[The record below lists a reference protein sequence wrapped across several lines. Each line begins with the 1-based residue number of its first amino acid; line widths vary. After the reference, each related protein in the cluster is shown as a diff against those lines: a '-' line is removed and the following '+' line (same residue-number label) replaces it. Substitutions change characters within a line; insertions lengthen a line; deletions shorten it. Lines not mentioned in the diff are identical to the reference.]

1 MSVEV
6 DGQRFKEIEIMAAE
20 METRLRDSV
29 LRVLRPTLAQ
39 VSELD
44 LKQQDLLTKVH
55 DQGDQIGKVD
65 DLESNIVKQGQYAK
79 ILEDAVMATSNEVR
93 ELETTTGKQFV
104 ELKTA
109 FEASQLALS
118 GYKNDVLRLSRED
131 TRIWDEATRLQQ
143 QHDEDVQMNRDH
155 IHGCHRRIARVRE
168 EFEGHILVINQQRE
182 QLMEDL
188 WGEGRGLNQVN
199 RDIKQLNDFVA
210 PIPDMMRQ
218 IAANERAVNIMA
230 KRQEAFEKEFVQ
242 NRVEWQEY
250 VKKQDVAV
258 VEMRADFKK
267 QCNHLVAHNSEI
279 MKDIRRDYTEEI
291 AYIQETRLGIART
304 LEELGRTLEDMEDKL
319 AIERRRIDVIHSEI
333 CKEIEDLHRWRNT
346 DRAFMEADIHQF
358 RTSLQEEKDGQTHL
372 RGQVDHMVRLM
383 GLLLEGCRVAS
394 ALSIQ
399 DFADRSHERWLCFR
413 GEQMQAVEPWKA
425 SELEK
430 HRHRREDP
438 RMSEDPVT
446 DLKGR
451 GGLVRSAYKPGQVLF
466 GGHHFDRQD
475 LLILHGRLLAKAQQ
489 AYIQTEPQDAEA
501 ATPKGLD
508 GAVQN
513 KAMQGAQGAAK
524 PEANGAALP
533 SVSEEKFGY
542 PPQKSSRGAQ
552 PSPRANVTNWR
563 RIPASEAAGHFAGE
577 QIGKNTQLVDGT
589 KLPAIQTARGKEVT
603 PKVATPPMS
612 RPGTGNE

>member
-1 MSVEV
+1 
-6 DGQRFKEIEIMAAE
+6 MAAE

-44 LKQQDLLTKVH
+44 LKQQDLLTKVS
-55 DQGDQIGKVD
+55 DQAEQIGKVD
-65 DLESNIVKQGQYAK
+65 GLESNVVKQGQYTK
-79 ILEDAVMATSNEVR
+79 ILEDAVMTTSNQVR
-93 ELETTTGKQFV
+93 ELETITGKQFV
-104 ELKTA
+104 ELKSA
-109 FEASQLALS
+109 FEASQMALS

-143 QHDEDVQMNRDH
+143 QHDEDVQTNRDH
-155 IHGCHRRIARVRE
+155 IHGCHKRIARVRE
-168 EFEGHILVINQQRE
+168 EFEGHIIVINKQRE

-199 RDIKQLNDFVA
+199 REIKQLTDFVA

-218 IAANERAVNIMA
+218 IAANEKAVKNMA
-230 KRQEAFEKEFVQ
+230 KRQEAFEQEFVQ
-242 NRVEWQEY
+242 NQTEWQEY

-258 VEMRADFKK
+258 VEMKADFKK

-279 MKDIRRDYTEEI
+279 MKDIRRDYAKEI
-291 AYIQETRLGIART
+291 AYIQETRLGIAKT

-346 DRAFMEADIHQF
+346 DRAFMEADVHQF
-358 RTSLQEEKDGQTHL
+358 RTDLNKEKEGQTHL
-372 RGQVDHMVRLM
+372 RGQVDHLVRLM
-383 GLLLEGCRVAS
+383 GLVLEGCRVGC

-399 DFADRSHERWLCFR
+399 DFADRNHERWLCFT
-413 GEQMQAVEPWKA
+413 GEQMQAVEPLKP

-430 HRHRREDP
+430 QRRREDP

-451 GGLVRSAYKPGQVLF
+451 GGVVRSGYKPGQVLF
-466 GGHHFDRQD
+466 GGHHFERRD

-489 AYIQTEPQDAEA
+489 SYSHPEHDEVDAGKTASKIEGVPSQH
-501 ATPKGLD
+501 TLKRG
-508 GAVQN
+508 
-513 KAMQGAQGAAK
+513 QGAEDTAMGTMRPAAID
-524 PEANGAALP
+524 
-533 SVSEEKFGY
+533 EKHGY
-542 PPQKSSRGAQ
+542 PPQKSSRGVH
-552 PSPRANVTNWR
+552 PSPRPNVANWR
-563 RIPASEAAGHFAGE
+563 RISDAGE
-577 QIGKNTQLVDGT
+577 HIGKNSQLIDGT
-589 KLPAIQTARGKEVT
+589 KLPTIQTARGMQAS

-612 RPGTGNE
+612 RPGTGDE